1 MTVPTS
7 SAEVADEDEDL
18 CSHNVPSLAHTCD
31 HAGSSGLKPTLD
43 TSNDDDQH
51 ECVTILEKSILDIA
65 FSLEM
70 RDLGE
75 SRRIRR
81 SIKKKVISKEENIV
95 AMLETNPP
103 LLYEWNAQLLVIF
116 IDFFRLKKMNIVYSR
131 WVVFEV
137 FLVVVI
143 GGIDICG
150 LGGGVSY
157 IGVGICCI
165 GYGVGGLNMGIGSI
179 GGSGGCLGALSGGIG
194 GISGIICGLSGI
206 SGGLGGP
213 SVATGKNE
221 VEESY
226 KKGGGE
232 GYIDPG
238 EENKSEK
245 EKEKD
250 EQEEEKVESDKKD
263 NDQPDDNASTMGH
276 ELRSKS

>member
-65 FSLEM
+65 FS
-70 RDLGE
+70 
-75 SRRIRR
+75 
-81 SIKKKVISKEENIV
+81 
-95 AMLETNPP
+95 
-103 LLYEWNAQLLVIF
+103 
-116 IDFFRLKKMNIVYSR
+116 
-131 WVVFEV
+131 VVFEV

-213 SVATGKNE
+213 SVATGGT
-221 VEESY
+221 SIRRY
-226 KKGGGE
+226 
-232 GYIDPG
+232 
-238 EENKSEK
+238 
-245 EKEKD
+245 
-250 EQEEEKVESDKKD
+250 
-263 NDQPDDNASTMGH
+263 
-276 ELRSKS
+276 